1 MHDSPDIHTFKRS
14 FVSSSFKLPGSCLSR
29 YNSFSSF
36 EETAK
41 FVNIVENGT
50 VDKLNL
56 EMVQLV
62 YL

>member
-1 MHDSPDIHTFKRS
+1 MTHQTFTTFKHS
-14 FVSSSFKLPGSCLSR
+14 FVASSFKLPGNCLQVLIR
-29 YNSFSSF
+29 LVQ
-36 EETAK
+36 ETAK

-56 EMVQLV
+56 EMVELI